1 MTNKNDKVKVQK
13 EAAGLKKVLSKIGL
27 NDSTDSEGSSN
38 SSSETENGDSDNLS
52 SSDIEMTKSVRAF
65 ESKRNKNIIRY
76 FNQFKPKE
84 SVKIIESD
92 FLVGD
97 KTKIQNDV
105 YSLTIGLNMTKLC
118 TPLELNYCLK

>member
-13 EAAGLKKVLSKIGL
+13 EAAGLKKVLLKIGL

-52 SSDIEMTKSVRAF
+52 SSDIEMTKNVRAF
-65 ESKRNKNIIRY
+65 ESKRKKNIIRY

>member
-1 MTNKNDKVKVQK
+1 VQK